1 MSTFVPSHDPPLW
14 WERCLG
20 NPIIL
25 VAFWSVLV
33 ASQVLVDPWLPGF
46 QPSPSLGE
54 VPRWTAVSLATTIGL
69 GGAGAIVGLLN
80 SWENRSRAWA
90 LERSGWLLSA
100 VGWIAYAVVVIQGFP
115 GSTISWGSALV
126 LSAIGWIRITALKLM
141 ERRTRRIRSEVAAA
155 MTGAMEVTPTD
166 E

>member
-20 NPIIL
+20 NPI
-25 VAFWSVLV
+25 VLV
-33 ASQVLVDPWLPGF
+33 AVWSVIAAAQVLADPWLPGF

-54 VPRWTAVSLATTIGL
+54 LPRWTAASLAATIGL
-69 GGAGAIVGLLN
+69 GGVGAIVGLLN

-100 VGWIAYAVVVIQGFP
+100 VGWIAYAVVVLQGFP
-115 GSTISWGSALV
+115 GSTISWGTALV
-126 LSAIGWIRITALKLM
+126 LSAIGWLRITALRLM
-141 ERRTRRIRSEVAAA
+141 ERRTRRIRAEIDAAITEPKEA
-155 MTGAMEVTPTD
+155 TRE
-166 E
+166 

>member
-20 NPIIL
+20 NPI
-25 VAFWSVLV
+25 VLV
-33 ASQVLVDPWLPGF
+33 AVWSVIAAAQVLADPWLPGF

-54 VPRWTAVSLATTIGL
+54 LPRWTAASLAATIGL
-69 GGAGAIVGLLN
+69 GGVGAIVGLLN

-100 VGWIAYAVVVIQGFP
+100 VGWIAYAFVVLQGFP
-115 GSTISWGSALV
+115 GSTISWGTALV
-126 LSAIGWIRITALKLM
+126 LSAIGWLRITALRLM
-141 ERRTRRIRSEVAAA
+141 ERRTRRIRAEMDAAITEPKEA
-155 MTGAMEVTPTD
+155 TRE
-166 E
+166 

>member
-20 NPIIL
+20 NPI
-25 VAFWSVLV
+25 VLV
-33 ASQVLVDPWLPGF
+33 AVWSVIAAAQVLADPWLPGF

-54 VPRWTAVSLATTIGL
+54 LPRWTAASLAATIGL
-69 GGAGAIVGLLN
+69 GGVGAIVGLLN

-100 VGWIAYAVVVIQGFP
+100 VGWIAYAVVVLQGFP
-115 GSTISWGSALV
+115 GSTISWGTALV
-126 LSAIGWIRITALKLM
+126 LSAIGWLRITALRLM
-141 ERRTRRIRSEVAAA
+141 ERRTRRIRAEMDAAITEPKEA
-155 MTGAMEVTPTD
+155 TRE
-166 E
+166 